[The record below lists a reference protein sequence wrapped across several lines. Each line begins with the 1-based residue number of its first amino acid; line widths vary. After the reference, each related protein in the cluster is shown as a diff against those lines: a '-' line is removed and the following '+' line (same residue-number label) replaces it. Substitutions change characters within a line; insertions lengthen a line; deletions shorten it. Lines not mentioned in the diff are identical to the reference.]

1 MLDALVTSCDLTCY
15 LDAGR
20 YVQQRVSHPQENTF
34 NWILKMCLYF
44 QLNLRQLTF
53 WEKFSHLS
61 CWGGGVWKRMRAL
74 SWRNSNCQL
83 EFQRQQRGRRAFR
96 VVCDRPFVRRRYIQ
110 KNVGFGWG
118 WSVWSCLMILSIQTT
133 QFSVSLWASIIHCP
147 TVPELYGG
155 GSTQWV
161 VKLRGW
167 WGVGR

>member
-1 MLDALVTSCDLTCY
+1 MYIGLDFSY
-15 LDAGR
+15 LDTGR

-61 CWGGGVWKRMRAL
+61 SWGGGVWKRMRAL

-133 QFSVSLWASIIHCP
+133 QFSVKLMSIHYTLSHSARII
-147 TVPELYGG
+147 G
-155 GSTQWV
+155 
-161 VKLRGW
+161 
-167 WGVGR
+167 